1 MLKLSPQ
8 KTTQKTTINLDSI
21 SGNPVVLLAYAKALC
36 ECLDI
41 DFFPPANLSARGAFA
56 ELVREVE
63 KRLGK
68 HVDLVTQFP
77 KFLAE
82 CR

>member
-1 MLKLSPQ
+1 MLKLLTP
-8 KTTQKTTINLDSI
+8 KTHQKTTINLDSP

-41 DFFPPANLSARGAFA
+41 DFFPPVNLVAVGAFA

-63 KRLGK
+63 KKLGK
-68 HVDLVTQFP
+68 HVDLVTGFP
-77 KFLAE
+77 GFLAE

>member
-1 MLKLSPQ
+1 MLKLLPPKTKQ
-8 KTTQKTTINLDSI
+8 KTTFNLDDI
-21 SGNPVVLLAYAKALC
+21 SCNPVVLLAYAKALC

-41 DFFPPANLSARGAFA
+41 DFCPPANLCAKGAFA

-63 KRLGK
+63 KKLGK
-68 HVDLVTQFP
+68 HLELVTQFP
-77 KFLAE
+77 GLLAE

>member
-1 MLKLSPQ
+1 MLKLSTP
-8 KTTQKTTINLDSI
+8 KTTQKTTINLDGPE
-21 SGNPVVLLAYAKALC
+21 GNPVVLLAYAKALC

-41 DFFPPANLSARGAFA
+41 DFCPPANLCAKGAFA
-56 ELVREVE
+56 DLVREVE

-68 HVDLVTQFP
+68 HLELVTQFP